1 MYLAQTAIFVVVYL
15 FDIYALPQQANTA
28 VVGYCKCQII
38 PHLVRDPK
46 KYIKEDV
53 FFPSTKH
60 TVVQLSVFGI

>member
-15 FDIYALPQQANTA
+15 FDVYALPQQASTA

-38 PHLVRDPK
+38 PHLVSDSK
-46 KYIKEDV
+46 KSIKENV

-60 TVVQLSVFGI
+60 IVVQLSVFGI